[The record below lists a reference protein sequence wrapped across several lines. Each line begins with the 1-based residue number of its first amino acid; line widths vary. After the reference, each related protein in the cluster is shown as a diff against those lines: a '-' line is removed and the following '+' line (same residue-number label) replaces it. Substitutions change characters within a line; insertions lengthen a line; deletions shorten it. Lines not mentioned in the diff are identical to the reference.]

1 MPCWLSSP
9 SGKVMIWRH
18 LCRPRRKSSWE
29 RDQVMEVRTRVVTIL
44 LVLRDAIMEH
54 RVALV
59 DSEVDEAISSIAK
72 LTTHLQRT
80 LVVSVK
86 HLRRRSRMMTTVSS
100 WLAVLSLSHHR
111 RGKIWPK
118 INPSKV
124 IRLFSC
130 RRLTWSKTKTK
141 GKDSRYWEREDLYLG
156 GLKETWKFRIKFDR
170 LLWRERDWSGLT
182 MLNF

>member
-1 MPCWLSSP
+1 
-9 SGKVMIWRH
+9 
-18 LCRPRRKSSWE
+18 
-29 RDQVMEVRTRVVTIL
+29 MEVRTRVVTIL

-59 DSEVDEAISSIAK
+59 DLEVDEAISSIAK

-111 RGKIWPK
+111 RGKI
-118 INPSKV
+118 
-124 IRLFSC
+124 
-130 RRLTWSKTKTK
+130 
-141 GKDSRYWEREDLYLG
+141 
-156 GLKETWKFRIKFDR
+156 
-170 LLWRERDWSGLT
+170 
-182 MLNF
+182 